1 MQVVAL
7 EPGFYAGAR
16 RRRGDIFEMSIDDP
30 KKLPKWVKAAPN
42 AGEARREAAAVK
54 KAAEEKQRAG
64 VVAAS
69 GGKAAKDKAE
79 ALTDLAG

>member
-16 RRRGDIFEMSIDDP
+16 RRLGDIFEMYIDDE
-30 KKLPKWVKAAPN
+30 KKLPKWVKAAPS

-64 VVAAS
+64 AIAAS
-69 GGKAAKDKAE
+69 GSKGAKAKAE
-79 ALTDLAG
+79 AAADLAG